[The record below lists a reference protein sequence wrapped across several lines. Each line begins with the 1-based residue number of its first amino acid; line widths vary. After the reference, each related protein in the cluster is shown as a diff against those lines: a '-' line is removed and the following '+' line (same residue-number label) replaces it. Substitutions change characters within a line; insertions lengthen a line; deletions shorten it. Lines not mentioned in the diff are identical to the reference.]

1 MTQFLKKQAAG
12 FYLSALSILLAAV
25 SAIACVVLAQDGEN
39 TPALIYLLT
48 AAGVVLTLAA
58 AAFSRTRTGLAVYNT
73 SPAAAAVLYA
83 LCLAVLLLGR
93 LEWLGGLMAHNANFA
108 PHAYRLLRDH
118 SPVCGHHADQHRGQ
132 LLQAGPG
139 LIP

>member
-25 SAIACVVLAQDGEN
+25 SAIACAVLAQDGEN

-73 SPAAAAVLYA
+73 SPAAAVLYA

-108 PHAYRLLRDH
+108 PMHTAFYVTIALYVVTMLISIAASFCKQVRD
-118 SPVCGHHADQHRGQ
+118 
-132 LLQAGPG
+132 
-139 LIP
+139 

>member
-12 FYLSALSILLAAV
+12 FYLSALSILLAVV
-25 SAIACVVLAQDGEN
+25 SAIACAVLAQDGEN

-58 AAFSRTRTGLAVYNT
+58 AGFSRTRTGLAVYNT

-108 PHAYRLLRDH
+108 PMHTAFYVTIALYVVTMLISIAASFCKQVRD
-118 SPVCGHHADQHRGQ
+118 
-132 LLQAGPG
+132 
-139 LIP
+139 